1 MIDTRKFGGMLLRID
16 HPELSI
22 VIDTPLKLGEGPCWS
37 AAENALYF
45 VDILAPKLYR
55 LDLATKALR
64 EWVMP
69 SDIGSFGLA
78 KDGRMV
84 VALRD
89 GVYWFDPATQ
99 ALSLLVRPEPDRP
112 TNRLNDGKVGPD
124 GRFWVGSMD
133 DRPTKEA
140 VAALYRIDT
149 EGRCDKMLDGL
160 IISNG
165 LAWSPDHRTM
175 YHSDS
180 RGPFAQAVDF
190 DVHSGDLSRQRILRM
205 LPEAEG
211 RPDGAAC
218 DAEGYYW
225 AAGVTAG
232 CLNRIA
238 PDGTLDRK
246 VMLPFPAPTMPC
258 FAGPDM
264 KTLYVTS
271 LAKQVGGHDYTGTI
285 VSFEVDVPGAPV
297 ARFGEPLA

>member
-1 MIDTRKFGGMLLRID
+1 MIDTRKYGGMLLRID

-69 SDIGSFGLA
+69 SDIGSFGMA

-180 RGPFAQAVDF
+180 RGPFAQAFDF
-190 DVHSGDLSRQRILRM
+190 DVHTGDLSR
-205 LPEAEG
+205 PKG
-211 RPDGAAC
+211 
-218 DAEGYYW
+218 
-225 AAGVTAG
+225 
-232 CLNRIA
+232 
-238 PDGTLDRK
+238 
-246 VMLPFPAPTMPC
+246 APTARLAMPR
-258 FAGPDM
+258 AIIGLQGSP
-264 KTLYVTS
+264 
-271 LAKQVGGHDYTGTI
+271 QV
-285 VSFEVDVPGAPV
+285 A
-297 ARFGEPLA
+297 